1 METNSMTLIPDLP
14 GETPYAA
21 SVVEQGDL
29 VLWLTRRDTDATKR
43 LAVLAP
49 AGAPPAPVFSGD
61 ASEIAGRT
69 LLLCPADAGNAAAL
83 RDLLPWL
90 RAQTLGLRTSAGFG
104 DRLGLATP
112 GHARAVRA
120 NPGIAPIYAQQ
131 SIRENVRTS
140 RTAQQVMD
148 AATWGVFEAGWR
160 DGFGADGDHLKTP
173 ADADVMVAAGYTF
186 FTIDPGEHVDDGAHT
201 ATYGELAGMVET
213 LPWVDLD
220 SSPADL
226 RSRYLGRTID
236 VEGMALAF
244 EDETLARAAAKY
256 GRAVAHAVRMFR
268 HLDAVNGER
277 PWEMELSVDETETPT
292 SHLEHLYIVSE
303 LRRLG
308 VRWVS
313 LAPRYVGRFE
323 KGVDYIGDLDALR
336 ADLAGHAAIAR
347 AFGPY
352 KLSLHSGSDK
362 FSVYPLAAEVT
373 GGVVHLKTAGTSML
387 TAQQAI
393 AMTDPALFRQL
404 YALAFERFA
413 IDRASYHISADP
425 ARAPQIDELADADLP
440 AVVDQFDARQ
450 MLHVTF
456 GSAIVQYGPAMQA
469 ALRAH
474 EETHYAALE
483 RHFDRHLAPFARR

>member
-1 METNSMTLIPDLP
+1 MSQFTLPDLP

-21 SVVEQGDL
+21 AIVEHGDL
-29 VLWLTRRDTDATKR
+29 VLWLTRRDADAAKR

-49 AGAPPAPVFSGD
+49 AGSPRLAAFAG
-61 ASEIAGRT
+61 ATSELSGRT
-69 LLLCPADAGNAAAL
+69 LLLAAADAGNAAAL

-131 SIRENVRTS
+131 SIRENVRTH

-186 FTIDPGEHVDDGAHT
+186 FTIDPGEHVDDAAHT
-201 ATYGELAGMVET
+201 ATYGELTGKVDA
-213 LPWVDLD
+213 LPWADLE
-220 SSPADL
+220 SSPGDL
-226 RSRYLGRTID
+226 RDRFLGRSID
-236 VEGMALAF
+236 IGDMALAF
-244 EDETLARAAAKY
+244 DDETLARAAAKY
-256 GRAVAHAVRMFR
+256 GRAVAHAVRMYR
-268 HLDAVNGER
+268 HLAAINGDR

-292 SHLEHLYIVSE
+292 SHREHLYIVTE

-308 VRWVS
+308 VRWAS

-362 FSVYPLAAEVT
+362 FSVYPLAMEAT
-373 GGVVHLKTAGTSML
+373 GGMVHLKTAGTSML
-387 TAQQAI
+387 AAQQAI

-413 IDRASYHISADP
+413 VDRASYHISADP
-425 ARAPQIDELADADLP
+425 ARAPQPDRLADGDLP

-456 GSAIVQYGPAMQA
+456 GSAIMHYGPAMQA

-483 RHFDRHLAPFARR
+483 RHFNRHLAPFARSTA